1 MRTSTNAA
9 VTIVDNG
16 RNTTTGK
23 GKELVK
29 SKSSRPRD
37 ILSNITNKRPSEM
50 NLMSRKAG
58 STKSQRKLLKSA
70 NKRPSALLENEPNTL
85 RTKAKSL
92 KKLKKRKSDPMMIDT
107 EETRDGSVPAIP
119 SIQYEDIDEKDYGDP
134 QSVAEY
140 VTDIYN
146 YLMEKEKDAVDPYY
160 LNNQLE
166 VNEKMRAVLIDWL
179 VEVHRMFKLIPETL
193 FLGVSLID
201 RYLSITQV
209 SRDTLQLLGI
219 TAMFTA
225 AKYEEIYAPECM
237 DFVYVSDGACTKHQI
252 IKMEQ
257 TLLNTLQFN
266 ITHPTPVHFLRRY
279 SKAAGSDY
287 MLHTL
292 CKYLIELSL
301 LDVNLLKFPPSLIS
315 ASAVYL
321 GRAMV
326 GKTAPLWTPTLEHYT
341 TYKEVQVRECA
352 HLMNQFLKKS
362 QKSSLKSVRVKYG
375 HEKFGKVADI
385 ALVEIMEVV
394 G

>member
-1 MRTSTNAA
+1 MRTSSNA
-9 VTIVDNG
+9 VTIVDS
-16 RNTTTGK
+16 RTTTTGGK
-23 GKELVK
+23 PGKELVK

-37 ILSNITNKRPSEM
+37 ILSNITNKRPSELNIM
-50 NLMSRKAG
+50 PRKAG

-70 NKRPSALLENEPNTL
+70 NKRPSALLENDHTL
-85 RTKAKSL
+85 KGKAKSL

-107 EETRDGSVPAIP
+107 EETRGDSVPMIP
-119 SIQYEDIDEKDYGDP
+119 SIQHEDIDEKDYGDP

-166 VNEKMRAVLIDWL
+166 INEKMRAVLVDWL
-179 VEVHRMFKLIPETL
+179 IEVHRMFKLIPETL
-193 FLGVSLID
+193 FLSVSLID

-219 TAMFTA
+219 TAMFIA

-252 IKMEQ
+252 LKMEQ

-292 CKYLIELSL
+292 CKYLIELAL

-326 GKTAPLWTPTLEHYT
+326 GKTAPIWTPTLEHYT

-362 QKSSLKSVRVKYG
+362 QRSSLKSVRMKYG
-375 HEKFGKVADI
+375 HEKFGKVAEI

>member
-1 MRTSTNAA
+1 MRTSSNA
-9 VTIVDNG
+9 VTIVDSRSTTKG
-16 RNTTTGK
+16 R
-23 GKELVK
+23 ELVK

-37 ILSNITNKRPSEM
+37 ILSNITNKRPSEL
-50 NLMSRKAG
+50 NLISKKTG
-58 STKSQRKLLKSA
+58 SKSQRKLLKSA
-70 NKRPSALLENEPNTL
+70 NKRPSALLENEPSAL
-85 RTKAKSL
+85 KTKTKSL
-92 KKLKKRKSDPMMIDT
+92 KKIKKRKSDPMILDT
-107 EETRDGSVPAIP
+107 EETRDSVANLP
-119 SIQYEDIDEKDYGDP
+119 SLQYEDIDEKDYGDP

-146 YLMEKEKDAVDPYY
+146 YLMEKEKDSVDPYY

-166 VNEKMRAVLIDWL
+166 INEKMRAVLIDWL

-193 FLGVSLID
+193 FLCVSLID

-209 SRDTLQLLGI
+209 SRDTLQLLGV
-219 TAMFTA
+219 TAMFIA

-252 IKMEQ
+252 LKMEQ

-292 CKYLIELSL
+292 CKYLIEVSL
-301 LDVNLLKFPPSLIS
+301 LDVNLLKYAPSLIS

-326 GKTAPLWTPTLEHYT
+326 GKTPLWTPTLEHYT
-341 TYKEVQVRECA
+341 TYKEHQVRECA
-352 HLMNQFLKKS
+352 NLVNMFLKKS
-362 QKSSLKSVRVKYG
+362 QKSSLKSVRVKYSN
-375 HEKFGKVADI
+375 EKFGKVAEI
-385 ALVEIMEVV
+385 ATVEVINEGTV
-394 G
+394 